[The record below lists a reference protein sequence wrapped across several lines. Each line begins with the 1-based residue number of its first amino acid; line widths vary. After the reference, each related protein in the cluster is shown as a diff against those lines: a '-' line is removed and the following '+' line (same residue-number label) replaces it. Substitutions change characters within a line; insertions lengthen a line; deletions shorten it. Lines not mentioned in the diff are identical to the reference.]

1 MKETPEHIDQL
12 FKKTF
17 DGFQET
23 PPDSLK
29 DSVFHQVSLD
39 NARRKSRRAILIFAI
54 FLSICGL
61 SYWAVNSFTGNKT
74 DAALQSKKQTRSLHQ
89 RQIIYNA
96 TTAPIVQKEHK
107 NVAKIADKT
116 PTAKG
121 NSNSKKANNV
131 TIAEDTRTKNNT
143 ISKNHIS
150 IKQKITKTKN
160 IEVATSIL
168 PEKETP
174 SQIEDISNINKAMVE
189 GVQETDNLLT
199 MQKRA
204 VSCIETDASQCINSI
219 FLKKLR
225 QPLLW
230 SAGFYVG
237 HSLIQSDILHI
248 SQTID
253 DAQSQYSS
261 EMQFPSGT
269 IGINVRAEKRH
280 LFFDFGLQYANF
292 TEKIS
297 SNQLKYNP
305 QNLEDIKFLGQ
316 NLNIDT
322 SGGYQH
328 YYYMSD
334 TAIRIV
340 DSVWTWNTDSSLVSM
355 YDTIRTK
362 KYDTLRNA
370 SWKNTYSFIEIPL
383 SVGWQQSFGRVN
395 LGFSTGPIISM
406 LITTK
411 GSMPY
416 NLVESPTLIATT
428 DEFKK
433 YRFGMSWQI
442 SAFTNYQI
450 TNRMLLELSPYFR
463 FNVLG
468 IKSSSSESKL
478 KNNSFGLQLGIR
490 YYF

>member
-1 MKETPEHIDQL
+1 
-12 FKKTF
+12 
-17 DGFQET
+17 
-23 PPDSLK
+23 
-29 DSVFHQVSLD
+29 
-39 NARRKSRRAILIFAI
+39 
-54 FLSICGL
+54 
-61 SYWAVNSFTGNKT
+61 
-74 DAALQSKKQTRSLHQ
+74 
-89 RQIIYNA
+89 
-96 TTAPIVQKEHK
+96 
-107 NVAKIADKT
+107 
-116 PTAKG
+116 
-121 NSNSKKANNV
+121 
-131 TIAEDTRTKNNT
+131 
-143 ISKNHIS
+143 
-150 IKQKITKTKN
+150 
-160 IEVATSIL
+160 
-168 PEKETP
+168 
-174 SQIEDISNINKAMVE
+174 
-189 GVQETDNLLT
+189 

-204 VSCIETDASQCINSI
+204 VSFIETDASQCINSI
-219 FLKKLR
+219 FLEKLR

-237 HSLIQSDILHI
+237 HSLVQSDILHVL
-248 SQTID
+248 QTIG
-253 DAQSQYSS
+253 DAQSQYAS

-305 QNLEDIKFLGQ
+305 QNLEDINFLGQ

-355 YDTIRTK
+355 YDTIHTK
-362 KYDTLRNA
+362 KYDTLRNT

-383 SVGWQQSFGRVN
+383 SVGWQQSFGRMN

-468 IKSSSSESKL
+468 IKSSGSESKL
-478 KNNSFGLQLGIR
+478 KSNSFGFQLSVR